1 MCFLIQSTILMIKSH
16 GLDYKAI
23 TAKNRV
29 LLPVFQMRQRER
41 EREPP
46 HTLCKPIFPPW
57 NLH

>member
-1 MCFLIQSTILMIKSH
+1 MCFLIQGRILMIKSH
-16 GLDYKAI
+16 ALDYKAI

-29 LLPVFQMRQRER
+29 LLPVFQMTER